1 MATEAQAPSPPAAGP
16 SPPLLRLQQV
26 AKLFSSA
33 DGHSQVAVLD
43 ELNLEIHGG
52 EVVALLG
59 RSGSGKSTVLRL
71 MAGLLAAS
79 EGQIE
84 REGQPLRGLNRD
96 VAIVFQSFALLPWLT
111 VLQNTAVG
119 LEARGLPEREVRQR
133 AMKALAM
140 VGLEGSA
147 EAYPRELSG
156 GMRQRVGF
164 ARAFV
169 MEPALLLMDEPFS
182 ALDVLTAENLRRDI
196 DELWARGN
204 FPARSIVIVTHSI
217 EEAVL
222 LSDRVVLLSANPG
235 RVRGIVPIPLP
246 RPRDD
251 SHPDFRALVNEL
263 YGYMTDPERPVGPA
277 APVPEPG
284 PVPLSLALPPAS
296 LGRICDL
303 LELVPEQEGISLAE
317 LADELVLELDD
328 LLPIIDAGELL
339 ALMEVDDAHLRLT
352 AEGRT
357 LLAADEEGQQDLL
370 RRQLLAHVPLAAELQ
385 RALEAS
391 SRGEVDGDRVL
402 DRLSEE
408 YTRTEAEAMFDTFV
422 SWVRSCGLFRYSR
435 EQDRFR
441 SATAEAEEEGG
452 A

>member
-1 MATEAQAPSPPAAGP
+1 
-16 SPPLLRLQQV
+16 
-26 AKLFSSA
+26 
-33 DGHSQVAVLD
+33 
-43 ELNLEIHGG
+43 
-52 EVVALLG
+52 
-59 RSGSGKSTVLRL
+59 
-71 MAGLLAAS
+71 
-79 EGQIE
+79 
-84 REGQPLRGLNRD
+84 
-96 VAIVFQSFALLPWLT
+96 
-111 VLQNTAVG
+111 
-119 LEARGLPEREVRQR
+119 
-133 AMKALAM
+133 
-140 VGLEGSA
+140 
-147 EAYPRELSG
+147 
-156 GMRQRVGF
+156 
-164 ARAFV
+164 
-169 MEPALLLMDEPFS
+169 
-182 ALDVLTAENLRRDI
+182 
-196 DELWARGN
+196 
-204 FPARSIVIVTHSI
+204 
-217 EEAVL
+217 
-222 LSDRVVLLSANPG
+222 
-235 RVRGIVPIPLP
+235 
-246 RPRDD
+246 
-251 SHPDFRALVNEL
+251 VNEL

>member
-1 MATEAQAPSPPAAGP
+1 MTTTNPGPSD

-26 AKLFSSA
+26 AKLFDSA
-33 DGHSQVAVLD
+33 DGLSQVAVLD
-43 ELNLEIHGG
+43 ELDLEIQAG

-59 RSGSGKSTVLRL
+59 RSGSGKSTLLRL
-71 MAGLLAAS
+71 MAGLLPAS
-79 EGQIE
+79 EGLIE
-84 REGQPLRGLNRD
+84 REGRPLQGLNRD

-119 LEARGLPEREVRQR
+119 LEARGLPEREVRHR

-140 VGLEGSA
+140 VGLEGNA

-235 RVRGIVPIPLP
+235 RVRGIVANPLP

-251 SHPDFRALVNEL
+251 GLPAFRELVNEL
-263 YGYMTDPERPVGPA
+263 YGYMTDPDRPVGPA
-277 APVPEPG
+277 APVPEFG
-284 PVPLSLALPPAS
+284 PMPLSLALPPAS
-296 LGRICDL
+296 LGRVCDL
-303 LELVPEQEGISLAE
+303 VELVPEQGGISLAE

-339 ALMEVDDAHLRLT
+339 ALMAVDDAHLRLT
-352 AEGRT
+352 PAGLR
-357 LLAADEEGQQDLL
+357 LLEADEDGQQELL
-370 RRQLLAHVPLAAELQ
+370 RHQLLEHVPLAAQLQ
-385 RALEAS
+385 QALAAS
-391 SRGEVDGDRVL
+391 SRGVVDGDTVL
-402 DRLSEE
+402 DRLSEQ
-408 YTRTEAEAMFDTFV
+408 YTVSEAEAMFETFV

-441 SATAEAEEEGG
+441 SGG
-452 A
+452 LEVEDTP